1 MSPKADRGLIAA
13 LGLTLASTVIWGV
26 AHVRA
31 GRHVAGAL
39 LFSVFALLVAFAVI
53 VRVGVRRPD
62 WEQIAVH
69 PDWLFAIL
77 IALLVLALVWITVV
91 IRSYQVVSPAR
102 LDVLPRAAGVL
113 AVTLLCT
120 AVCTPFVYA
129 AVRTYSLREMLTSIS
144 HTSGTSRAEGPW
156 NGRPRVNILLIGSD
170 AAAGRDG
177 TRTDSVT
184 LASIGTRTGDTV
196 LLGLPRNLEHV
207 PLPTGP
213 ARERFP
219 DGFTGDG
226 PQTPGLLN
234 EIFQY
239 AEDHPELVPGMPDKQ
254 RGPNLLSR
262 TVSGIIAQPVDY
274 YIVIDMFGFADLVDA
289 MGGVKLQI
297 TQAIPYGLQGGV
309 LQPGYRTLSGKD
321 ALWYGRSRTG
331 SDDYARMARQKCL
344 LRAVAMQADPI
355 KILTKFDALVSAAK
369 RTISTDIPTGRF
381 PELVRLAG
389 KVREGARISSLS
401 FVPPLIYTG
410 DPNYTLIRALAA
422 KAIGDVQRT
431 VTPERS
437 TSASPAA
444 AASPSEGPSAAAVP
458 GPASVSSLQP
468 GGGTPRD
475 MPLDMTCPS

>member
-13 LGLTLASTVIWGV
+13 LGLTLASSVIWGV

-39 LFSVFALLVAFAVI
+39 LFSVLALLVAFAVI
-53 VRVGVRRPD
+53 VRVGIRRQD

-69 PDWLFAIL
+69 PDWLLAIL

-91 IRSYQVVSPAR
+91 IRSYQVVCPAR

-113 AVTLLCT
+113 AVTLLCA

-129 AVRTYSLREMLTSIS
+129 AVRTYSLREMLISIS
-144 HTSGTSRAEGPW
+144 HGTSRAGGPW
-156 NGRPRVNILLIGSD
+156 HGRRRVNILLIGSD

-184 LASIGTRTGDTV
+184 LASVDTRTGDTV
-196 LLGLPRNLEHV
+196 LLGVPRNLEHV
-207 PLPTGP
+207 PLPAGP

-239 AEDHPELVPGMPDKQ
+239 AEDHPELVPGVPDKQ

-321 ALWYGRSRTG
+321 ALWYGRSRTD

-344 LRAVAMQADPI
+344 LRAVARQADPI
-355 KILTKFDALVSAAK
+355 KILTKFDALVSAAR
-369 RTISTDIPTGRF
+369 RTISTDIPTGLF
-381 PELVRLAG
+381 PALVSLAG

-410 DPNYTLIRALAA
+410 DPNYPLIRSLAA
-422 KAIGDVQRT
+422 SAIGDGQRT

-437 TSASPAA
+437 TSAA
-444 AASPSEGPSAAAVP
+444 PSAGPSAATVP
-458 GPASVSSLQP
+458 GPAAASSLQP

>member
-1 MSPKADRGLIAA
+1 MSPRADRGLIAA

-31 GRHVAGAL
+31 GRHGAGAL

-91 IRSYQVVSPAR
+91 IRSYQVVCPAR

-113 AVTLLCT
+113 AVTLLCA

-144 HTSGTSRAEGPW
+144 HSSRAESPW
-156 NGRPRVNILLIGSD
+156 NGRRRVNILLIGSD

-184 LASIGTRTGDTV
+184 LASTDTRTGDTV
-196 LLGLPRNLEHV
+196 LLGVPRNLEHV
-207 PLPTGP
+207 PLPAGP

-219 DGFTGDG
+219 NGFTGDG

-239 AEDHPELVPGMPDKQ
+239 AEDHPELVPGVPDKQ

-321 ALWYGRSRTG
+321 ALWYGRSRTD

-344 LRAVAMQADPI
+344 LRAVARQADPI

-369 RTISTDIPTGRF
+369 RTISTDIPTRLF
-381 PELVRLAG
+381 PALVSLAG

-401 FVPPLIYTG
+401 FVPPLIHTG
-410 DPNYTLIRALAA
+410 DPNYALIRALAA
-422 KAIGDVQRT
+422 KAIGDGQRT
-431 VTPERS
+431 VTPQGS
-437 TSASPAA
+437 TS
-444 AASPSEGPSAAAVP
+444 ASPSEGPSAAAAP
-458 GPASVSSLQP
+458 GPASVGSLQP

>member
-13 LGLTLASTVIWGV
+13 LGLTLASSVIWGV

-39 LFSVFALLVAFAVI
+39 LFSVLALLVAFAVI
-53 VRVGVRRPD
+53 VRVGIRRQD

-69 PDWLFAIL
+69 PDWLLAIL

-91 IRSYQVVSPAR
+91 IRSYQVVCPAR

-113 AVTLLCT
+113 AVTLLCA

-129 AVRTYSLREMLTSIS
+129 AVRTYSLREMLISIS
-144 HTSGTSRAEGPW
+144 HGTSRAGGPW
-156 NGRPRVNILLIGSD
+156 HGRRRVNILLIGSD

-184 LASIGTRTGDTV
+184 LASVDTRTGDTV
-196 LLGLPRNLEHV
+196 LLGVPRNLEHV
-207 PLPTGP
+207 PLPAGP

-239 AEDHPELVPGMPDKQ
+239 AEDHPELVPGVPDKQ

-321 ALWYGRSRTG
+321 ALWYGRSRTD

-344 LRAVAMQADPI
+344 LRAVARQADPI
-355 KILTKFDALVSAAK
+355 KILTKFDALVSAAR
-369 RTISTDIPTGRF
+369 RTISTDIPTGLF
-381 PELVRLAG
+381 PALVSLAG

-410 DPNYTLIRALAA
+410 DPNYPLIRSLAA
-422 KAIGDVQRT
+422 SAIGDGQRT

-437 TSASPAA
+437 TSAA
-444 AASPSEGPSAAAVP
+444 PSAGPSAATVP
-458 GPASVSSLQP
+458 GPATASKLQP

>member
-13 LGLTLASTVIWGV
+13 LGLTLASSVIWGV

-39 LFSVFALLVAFAVI
+39 LFSVLALLVAFAVI
-53 VRVGVRRPD
+53 VRVGVRRQD

-69 PDWLFAIL
+69 PDWLLAIL

-91 IRSYQVVSPAR
+91 IRSYQVVCPAR

-113 AVTLLCT
+113 AVTLLCA

-129 AVRTYSLREMLTSIS
+129 AVRTYSLREMLISIS
-144 HTSGTSRAEGPW
+144 HGTSRAGGPW
-156 NGRPRVNILLIGSD
+156 HGRRRVNILLIGSD

-184 LASIGTRTGDTV
+184 LASVDTRTGDTV
-196 LLGLPRNLEHV
+196 LLGVPRNLEHV
-207 PLPTGP
+207 PLPAGP

-239 AEDHPELVPGMPDKQ
+239 AEDHPELVPGVPDKQ

-321 ALWYGRSRTG
+321 ALWYGRSRTD

-344 LRAVAMQADPI
+344 LRAVARQADPI
-355 KILTKFDALVSAAK
+355 KILTKFDALVSAAR
-369 RTISTDIPTGRF
+369 RTISTDIPTGLF
-381 PELVRLAG
+381 PALVSLAG

-410 DPNYTLIRALAA
+410 DPNYPLIRSLAA
-422 KAIGDVQRT
+422 SAIGDGQRT

-437 TSASPAA
+437 TSAA
-444 AASPSEGPSAAAVP
+444 PSAGPSAATVP
-458 GPASVSSLQP
+458 GPATASKLQP